1 MRRYGK
7 KRKHGDGLRPKCPLD
22 NSYVALL
29 YTLFF
34 YNCALGIGVRTAI
47 LGSGRV
53 CTGRTSP
60 SVQALIPRNCPGSKD
75 R

>member
-1 MRRYGK
+1 MSPRQQ
-7 KRKHGDGLRPKCPLD
+7 LCC
-22 NSYVALL
+22 SFI
-29 YTLFF
+29 YTFF

-47 LGSGRV
+47 LVSGRV